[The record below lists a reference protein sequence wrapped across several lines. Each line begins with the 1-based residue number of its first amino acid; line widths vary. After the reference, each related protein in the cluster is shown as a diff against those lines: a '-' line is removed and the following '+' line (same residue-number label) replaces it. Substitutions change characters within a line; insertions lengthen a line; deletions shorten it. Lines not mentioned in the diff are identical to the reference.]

1 VLDGDGVVIVGRHK
15 DLIVLNGVNHYP
27 QDVEYTVERV
37 SPAVRGGCGAAFAI
51 EPTGDVPQAE
61 AAVVVAEVTAATAGD
76 LGELITEIRLA
87 VAREHDVLLDGVFL
101 VEPRSVPKTTSGK
114 IRRRECRAML
124 AEGRFTVLAGW
135 TSPALADADP
145 VAAGR

>member
-1 VLDGDGVVIVGRHK
+1 
-15 DLIVLNGVNHYP
+15 
-27 QDVEYTVERV
+27 
-37 SPAVRGGCGAAFAI
+37 PAALPI
-51 EPTGDVPQAE
+51 SQAE

-114 IRRRECRAML
+114 VRRRECRAML

>member
-1 VLDGDGVVIVGRHK
+1 M
-15 DLIVLNGVNHYP
+15 
-27 QDVEYTVERV
+27 
-37 SPAVRGGCGAAFAI
+37 
-51 EPTGDVPQAE
+51 
-61 AAVVVAEVTAATAGD
+61 
-76 LGELITEIRLA
+76 
-87 VAREHDVLLDGVFL
+87 LLDGVFL

-114 IRRRECRAML
+114 IRRRECSAML